1 MRDYGFLMI
10 GYEKPKFIQE
20 LQDKI
25 PFEELYT
32 EEDNNDFGIEDETHV
47 TLVPCLDKHLCC
59 DVLKKHLKPLSKYPI
74 ILANIS
80 KFENDKYDVLKC
92 DVGSE
97 LLHQTNSDICSKF
110 PTFTEFKDY
119 HPHMT
124 IAYLKKGM
132 ADKYCN
138 DSISPIV
145 VLKPKCFMW
154 SGCDEGDNDI
164 NINWE

>member
-32 EEDNNDFGIEDETHV
+32 EEDNDDFGVENKTHV

-59 DVLKKHLKPLSKYPI
+59 DDLKQYLKPLSNYPI
-74 ILANIS
+74 ILTNIS

-92 DVGSE
+92 DVGSV

-124 IAYLKKGM
+124 IAYMKKGM
-132 ADKYCN
+132 TDKYCH
-138 DSISPIV
+138 DCISPIV
-145 VLKPKCFMW
+145 VLKPKCFIW
-154 SGCDEGDNDI
+154 SGCYESDNDI